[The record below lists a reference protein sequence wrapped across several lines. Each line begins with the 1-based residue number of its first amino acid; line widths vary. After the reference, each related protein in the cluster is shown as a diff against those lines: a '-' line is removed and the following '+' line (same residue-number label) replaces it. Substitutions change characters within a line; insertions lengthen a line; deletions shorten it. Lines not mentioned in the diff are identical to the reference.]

1 MLVPTCMA
9 HCVIPLSWAGHSG
22 SSSLPKTTAEDTR
35 RTTRY
40 PGEHQ
45 DTQEDSM
52 IPLTTPRHPG
62 GLPEPKRI
70 HRHQGR
76 HPVELQAEFPRA
88 GLVGTQIPTKYVLV
102 CAKFRL
108 LNAKLKRIFFGTFYL
123 IVAVFFIVFLN
134 NMLTAFLSQQDKEIL
149 DCLGLRET

>member
-1 MLVPTCMA
+1 
-9 HCVIPLSWAGHSG
+9 
-22 SSSLPKTTAEDTR
+22 
-35 RTTRY
+35 
-40 PGEHQ
+40 
-45 DTQEDSM
+45 M

-108 LNAKLKRIFFGTFYL
+108 LNQKLKRIFFGTFYL
-123 IVAVFFIVFLN
+123 IVAVFFYSFAQQYVDCIFVPTRQIYFRMSGSPRDLGR
-134 NMLTAFLSQQDKEIL
+134 LQDTHKDSQTPKIDTQEDSKTH
-149 DCLGLRET
+149 RRTPRHS